1 MRGMTLVE
9 LLIAVSILSLALL
22 AYLSVAL
29 ASRGAVDK
37 GHFLTRAAQAAG
49 DKITE
54 YRTKGYDGISFGTTT
69 YNVAGLPEGL
79 LSVVVGPLD
88 NDAAN
93 ANIKQID
100 VTVTWAA
107 SGGTQTPYTSGRVT
121 HSTLVSNR
129 L

>member
-1 MRGMTLVE
+1 VRGMTLVE

-37 GHFLTRAAQAAG
+37 GHFLTRAAQATG

-79 LSVVVGPLD
+79 LRVVVGPLD
-88 NDAAN
+88 NTTN
-93 ANIKQID
+93 NNIKQID